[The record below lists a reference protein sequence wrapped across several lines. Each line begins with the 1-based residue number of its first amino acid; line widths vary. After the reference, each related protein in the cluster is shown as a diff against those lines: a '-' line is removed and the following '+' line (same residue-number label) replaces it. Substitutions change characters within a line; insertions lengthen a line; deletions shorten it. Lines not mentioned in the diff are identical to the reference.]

1 MCLPCVRAAFGIV
14 GISWAAGN
22 AVKRTGRMLLSARET
37 GGAATESDR
46 DPGSTAPAERNGALT
61 EVLSRVGGWRLAV
74 ILLINQTLIL
84 VVAGLTA
91 SMWGPREPFK
101 GSWDELVI
109 RGRDLVSQVLANWQ
123 RWDALWYQHIAE
135 SGYRPDDGSTAFFPL
150 YPFLARGLSSVLGG
164 SLVAAELVVSSVA
177 YVGALWLLWKLVRV
191 EVLRLPGR
199 TSEDDGSRAR
209 RLLLVPVLAVLL
221 TALAPSGFFLL
232 APYTESLFLLLTVAS
247 FWFMRTGHLWT
258 AGAVGFL
265 ASLTRV
271 QGVLLALPL
280 AYEHVRARGTIRWLC
295 TRQGRPPGAGI
306 LAAALPI
313 AGLLLL
319 YGYQVVA
326 LGAERVGLGAQAP
339 WGYRVVP
346 PWDAV
351 ASSWEYIAASVGRPA
366 ALVEALNLLS
376 LVGFGGLVLLGV
388 RRLPVSYTL
397 YVVPSA
403 AVLLLRETW
412 FSPLMS
418 VSRFCVVLFP
428 GTMLLAL
435 WLAPRPRLAA
445 AWLAVSFAMQLV
457 LFQYWVRWGFV
468 A

>member
-135 SGYRPDDGSTAFFPL
+135 SGYRADDGSTAFFPL

-265 ASLTRV
+265 ASLT
-271 QGVLLALPL
+271 
-280 AYEHVRARGTIRWLC
+280 
-295 TRQGRPPGAGI
+295 
-306 LAAALPI
+306 
-313 AGLLLL
+313 
-319 YGYQVVA
+319 
-326 LGAERVGLGAQAP
+326 
-339 WGYRVVP
+339 GYR
-346 PWDAV
+346 
-351 ASSWEYIAASVGRPA
+351 ASSWHFRWRTSMCARVGRSGGCAPDRDGLRAPA
-366 ALVEALNLLS
+366 SSRLPFRSLACSSCTGTRWWPSERSESALEHRLPGGTGSFRPGMPLPPAGNTS
-376 LVGFGGLVLLGV
+376 LRASAV
-388 RRLPVSYTL
+388 RRRWSR
-397 YVVPSA
+397 PS
-403 AVLLLRETW
+403 T
-412 FSPLMS
+412 F
-418 VSRFCVVLFP
+418 
-428 GTMLLAL
+428 
-435 WLAPRPRLAA
+435 
-445 AWLAVSFAMQLV
+445 
-457 LFQYWVRWGFV
+457 
-468 A
+468 